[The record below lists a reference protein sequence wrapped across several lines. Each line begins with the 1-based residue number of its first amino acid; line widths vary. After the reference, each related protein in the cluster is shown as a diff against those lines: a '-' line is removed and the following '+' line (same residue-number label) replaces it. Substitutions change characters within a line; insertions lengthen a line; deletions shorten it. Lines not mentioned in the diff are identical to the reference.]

1 MHRAGGDDGTITVHS
16 ACAGKKEKNLS
27 LPTFLWMVSESSV
40 WSQELM
46 PPALFSTPNSASVGL
61 TSRWLAYCVTVLS
74 TRAQVVQQ
82 QEERTI
88 CLPLTF
94 STKIHAPGD
103 QSAGAS
109 STCPSWHQ
117 SPLFRGIVDPG
128 TWAPGCWVD
137 QRNREEGRG
146 LHAPSGSKLSAGAQV
161 QTSPGIPSVS

>member
-1 MHRAGGDDGTITVHS
+1 
-16 ACAGKKEKNLS
+16 
-27 LPTFLWMVSESSV
+27 
-40 WSQELM
+40 M
-46 PPALFSTPNSASVGL
+46 PPALFSMPSSASVGL
-61 TSRWLAYCVTVLS
+61 TSWWLACCVTVFS
-74 TRAQVVQQ
+74 TRAQVVWQ
-82 QEERTI
+82 QEERTV

-109 STCPSWHQ
+109 STCPGWHQ

-146 LHAPSGSKLSAGAQV
+146 LHTPSGSELSAGAQV
-161 QTSPGIPSVS
+161 QTSPGIPSVSEEAQDSCRCTCAYSQGLSERG